1 MKDTRG
7 PAGGQSSEREA
18 PVQRS
23 AGKRSRTDAVTS
35 AGGEDAEAPAA
46 VPGLG
51 YLTQPSDASAV
62 QRKAAAHD
70 DPFGLHVQDEAAR
83 GVAGSGGA
91 LPHADVIQRSFGRH
105 DIGGIQSHSDDQARA
120 SSQAIGAEAYATGHH
135 VAFAGAPDLHTAA
148 HEAAHVVQQRAGVH
162 LKGGVGAVGDAYEQ
176 HADAVAD
183 AVVAGRSAEA
193 LLDQTPGGATSAGAT
208 SAVQRTPKIS
218 ETTDTGNQY
227 TQELDVLPTKVQIQ
241 LGIEWVKGGT
251 WATDEAFWKFIR
263 SCKTTVYGYLDNKF
277 KIVGTPKGQ
286 GAQAWERPIDFLLY
300 DIAGGYKITVN
311 GDEEG
316 GCAMAQAGGR
326 IFERTVA
333 GDPQDPV
340 TVAHEFGHALLGQS
354 DEYANPKLPDRPIS
368 NDHSIMGNYKTQGRA
383 QAEFKV
389 RHFQHILAAVSPQF
403 PNHTCTLVKM

>member
-1 MKDTRG
+1 MKETRG
-7 PAGGQSSEREA
+7 QVDRQGSDREA

-23 AGKRSRTDAVTS
+23 VGKQARTDALAT
-35 AGGEDAEAPAA
+35 GGGASETAEP

-51 YLTQPSDASAV
+51 YLTQPSSDAGAV
-62 QRKAAAHD
+62 QRKAAAGD
-70 DPFGLHVQDEAAR
+70 DPFGLHVQDEASR
-83 GVAGSGGA
+83 GVSGTGGA
-91 LPHADVIQRSFGRH
+91 LPHAAAIQHSFGRH
-105 DIGGIQSHSDDQARA
+105 DIGGIQAHTDEQARA
-120 SSQAIGAEAYATGHH
+120 SSHAIGAEAYATGHH
-135 VAFAGAPDLHTAA
+135 VAFAGTPDLHTAA

-162 LKGGVGAVGDAYEQ
+162 LKGGVGAVGDVYEQ

-183 AVVAGRSAEA
+183 AVVAGRSAEG
-193 LLDQTPGGATSAGAT
+193 LLDQMTEGGAASTP
-208 SAVQRTPKIS
+208 AVQRTPKIS
-218 ETTDTGNQY
+218 ETTDTGNEY
-227 TQELDVLPTKVQIQ
+227 TQELDVLPSKVQIQ

-300 DIAGGYKITVN
+300 DIAGGYKITVH
-311 GDEEG
+311 GDSEG
-316 GCAMAQAGGR
+316 GCSMSESGGK

-340 TVAHEFGHALLGQS
+340 TIAHEFGHALLGQS
-354 DEYANPKLPDRPIS
+354 DEYANPRLPDRPIS

-389 RHFQHILAAVSPQF
+389 RHFQHILAAVAPQF